1 MYIYRDHKVVIMP
14 RAGEGRSIRIDPEV
28 YEALL
33 VLKRGNMTFSDVIA
47 QMLDDCYGWSEN
59 NPSNQSDLAE
69 FVEINAR

>member
-59 NPSNQSDLAE
+59 NPANQSDLAE
-69 FVEINAR
+69 FVEINAG

>member
-1 MYIYRDHKVVIMP
+1 MP

-47 QMLDDCYGWSEN
+47 QMLHECYGWSDAFPVGQSELADFAEKEN
-59 NPSNQSDLAE
+59 P
-69 FVEINAR
+69 R

>member
-1 MYIYRDHKVVIMP
+1 MYICRDHKVVIMP

-59 NPSNQSDLAE
+59 NPANQSDLAE

>member
-47 QMLDDCYGWSEN
+47 QMLDDCYGGSEN
-59 NPSNQSDLAE
+59 NPANQSDLAE

>member
-1 MYIYRDHKVVIMP
+1 MP

-47 QMLDDCYGWSEN
+47 QMLNDCYDLSDED
-59 NPSNQSDLAE
+59 SSSQSDLAD
-69 FVEINAR
+69 FVEVNTR

>member
-1 MYIYRDHKVVIMP
+1 MP

-47 QMLDDCYGWSEN
+47 RMLNDCYDLSDED
-59 NPSNQSDLAE
+59 SSSQSDLAD
-69 FVEINAR
+69 FVEVNTR